1 MCNLDRI
8 YALIVLESA
17 ALGTRPL
24 KSMQN
29 EPHDEITDGREAY
42 RPTFRSR
49 IAFFMRSRR
58 SQYASPVPE
67 VQR

>member
-24 KSMQN
+24 KSIQDDRQ
-29 EPHDEITDGREAY
+29 DEMIDGRDAY
-42 RPTFRSR
+42 RPTLGSR
-49 IAFFMRSRR
+49 IAFYMRNRR
-58 SQYASPVPE
+58 SQYASAAPE

>member
-1 MCNLDRI
+1 MCNLDKI

-29 EPHDEITDGREAY
+29 ELQDKMIDGRDAY
-42 RPTFRSR
+42 RPTFGSR
-49 IAFFMRSRR
+49 IAFFMSRR
-58 SQYASPVPE
+58 SQYASPMPE

>member
-24 KSMQN
+24 KSIQDDRQ
-29 EPHDEITDGREAY
+29 DEMIDGRAY
-42 RPTFRSR
+42 RPTFGSP
-49 IAFFMRSRR
+49 IAFFMRNRR
-58 SQYASPVPE
+58 SQYASAAPE